1 MRAAAGF
8 LRRLVTVVASLV
20 LAAPLLATSAAAV
33 DIKVLKSPGGI
44 TLWLVEDR
52 TAPVISISYSFEG
65 GSAQDPK
72 GKEGLAQMMAAL
84 LDQGA
89 GPYDAAAFKARQD
102 EIAVRLGFGVS
113 VDRFSGSV
121 RMLREYRNESIDLL
135 RLALM
140 EPRFDA
146 DAVQRVQRQFVSHLR
161 RKEQSANSVA
171 WRTLLRATFSPHP
184 YARPS
189 DGTIPGVE
197 AVTVEDLRM
206 QARRQFARDRLRV
219 AIVGAVDA
227 QEAIALIER
236 AFGDLP
242 ASTGAAEAPAWTP
255 EAGQPSGRTL
265 VVQRDYPQSVALIS
279 LPGIKRDDPDWYAAA
294 VMNHVLGGGG
304 FAGRLMTEV
313 REKRGLAYGA
323 YTQLATYR
331 EAGLLIASVATA
343 NERVAESI
351 RIIREQLALM
361 AQGGVSETELAN
373 AQTYLIGSLA
383 LSLDSTGSIAGLL
396 HSMQVDGL
404 PPEHLVR
411 RKELIERVTQD
422 DVLRMARRILRP
434 DYAVTVVVGKPEG
447 VTPTE

>member
-1 MRAAAGF
+1 
-8 LRRLVTVVASLV
+8 
-20 LAAPLLATSAAAV
+20 
-33 DIKVLKSPGGI
+33 
-44 TLWLVEDR
+44 
-52 TAPVISISYSFEG
+52 
-65 GSAQDPK
+65 
-72 GKEGLAQMMAAL
+72 
-84 LDQGA
+84 
-89 GPYDAAAFKARQD
+89 
-102 EIAVRLGFGVS
+102 
-113 VDRFSGSV
+113 
-121 RMLREYRNESIDLL
+121 
-135 RLALM
+135 
-140 EPRFDA
+140 
-146 DAVQRVQRQFVSHLR
+146 VSHLR

-189 DGTIPGVE
+189 DGTIAGIE

-242 ASTGAAEAPAWTP
+242 ASTGPAEAPAWTP
-255 EAGQPSGRTL
+255 EAGQPGGRTL

-361 AQGGVSETELAN
+361 AQEGVSETELAN

-422 DVLRMARRILRP
+422 DVLRVARRILRP

>member
-1 MRAAAGF
+1 
-8 LRRLVTVVASLV
+8 
-20 LAAPLLATSAAAV
+20 
-33 DIKVLKSPGGI
+33 
-44 TLWLVEDR
+44 
-52 TAPVISISYSFEG
+52 
-65 GSAQDPK
+65 
-72 GKEGLAQMMAAL
+72 
-84 LDQGA
+84 
-89 GPYDAAAFKARQD
+89 
-102 EIAVRLGFGVS
+102 
-113 VDRFSGSV
+113 
-121 RMLREYRNESIDLL
+121 
-135 RLALM
+135 
-140 EPRFDA
+140 
-146 DAVQRVQRQFVSHLR
+146 
-161 RKEQSANSVA
+161 
-171 WRTLLRATFSPHP
+171 
-184 YARPS
+184 
-189 DGTIPGVE
+189 
-197 AVTVEDLRM
+197 VEDLRM

-255 EAGQPSGRTL
+255 EAGQPGGRTL

-361 AQGGVSETELAN
+361 AQEGVSETELAN